1 MKIWLDE
8 VSGRLNTEQ
17 RGRFLGEFDTG
28 DELLI
33 LYKNGSY
40 ITTPLDITKRFQ
52 SDDFLYI
59 GQCNRA
65 DDIITAVHYD
75 GHKGWTMVKRFH
87 IETTQADQRFSY
99 LTDHPESQLLFLS
112 VEPSPRIKFHIKVGN
127 KKSEGEALLTDI
139 VDIKGWKAV
148 GNRLSDKK
156 ISDIEVIEP
165 LDTEEP
171 PIVEEGQQT
180 LF

>member
-1 MKIWLDE
+1 M
-8 VSGRLNTEQ
+8 
-17 RGRFLGEFDTG
+17 
-28 DELLI
+28 
-33 LYKNGSY
+33 
-40 ITTPLDITKRFQ
+40 
-52 SDDFLYI
+52 
-59 GQCNRA
+59 
-65 DDIITAVHYD
+65 
-75 GHKGWTMVKRFH
+75 
-87 IETTQADQRFSY
+87 
-99 LTDHPESQLLFLS
+99 
-112 VEPSPRIKFHIKVGN
+112 
-127 KKSEGEALLTDI
+127 LTDI

>member
-1 MKIWLDE
+1 
-8 VSGRLNTEQ
+8 
-17 RGRFLGEFDTG
+17 
-28 DELLI
+28 
-33 LYKNGSY
+33 
-40 ITTPLDITKRFQ
+40 
-52 SDDFLYI
+52 
-59 GQCNRA
+59 
-65 DDIITAVHYD
+65 
-75 GHKGWTMVKRFH
+75 VKRFH

-112 VEPSPRIKFHIKVGN
+112 VEPSPRIKFQIKVGN

-165 LDTEEP
+165 LDAEEP
-171 PIVEEGQQT
+171 PVVEEGQQT